1 MLRQTSRLETTCTSE
16 RNITAAVQP
25 AKQAGFGWTGLNAGT
40 RRARRGPSIV
50 KVHAHCHA
58 CDSDFVAREPIGLT
72 AVSGGAVL
80 SCTHCSNRQA
90 IGQGVFDDLPASGR
104 SPASRNTGA

>member
-1 MLRQTSRLETTCTSE
+1 MYEREEHHSCGAAGETGRFRLDRVECRDQE
-16 RNITAAVQP
+16 GEA
-25 AKQAGFGWTGLNAGT
+25 
-40 RRARRGPSIV
+40 GPSIV

-90 IGQGVFDDLPASGR
+90 IGKGVFDDLPASGR